1 MLALDTRQVG
11 DVIVVTCSGRLV
23 VGEESA
29 SLERCLD
36 TLIPLNPL
44 IVLHLGAVEELD
56 SAGLGL
62 LVRYLTRVSHGS
74 GRLRVCAVSPK
85 IDRVLLSTRLK
96 AVIQPYDSEED
107 ALVDAHRQ
115 ARDVSRSTIGPQILC
130 VDTSPDVLA
139 YLRVVLKEAG
149 YGVLTAGNLADA
161 LILLIG
167 ARPSI
172 IVINAELNAA
182 SGTHSAEQFRKHA
195 STRTVL
201 ELPAGF
207 AAQEAAAAAQH
218 VLDAIRAIAT

>member
-1 MLALDTRQVG
+1 MLALHCRQVG
-11 DVIVVTCSGRLV
+11 DVTVVTCSGRLV
-23 VGEESA
+23 VGEESTA
-29 SLERCLD
+29 LERCLD
-36 TLIPLNPL
+36 TLIPLSPL
-44 IVLHLGAVEELD
+44 IVLHLGAVDEID

-85 IDRVLLSTRLK
+85 IDRALTSTRLK
-96 AVIQPYDSEED
+96 PVVQPYESEEH

-115 ARDVSRSTIGPQILC
+115 TRDVSTTAGPQILC

-139 YLRVVLKEAG
+139 YLRVLLKEAG

-167 ARPSI
+167 ARPGVV
-172 IVINAELNAA
+172 VINPELNAA
-182 SGTHSAEQFRKHA
+182 SGTRSADQFRKHL
-195 STRTVL
+195 STRTVV

-207 AAQEAAAAAQH
+207 AAQEADAAAQH
-218 VLDAIRAIAT
+218 ILDAIRASVT